1 MRAVIY
7 ARVSTEQQAKE
18 NKGSIDHQIAACEKT
33 IKDHSWELIMA
44 PFKDIESGREV
55 RGREA
60 FESIITQ
67 LWLGNEALPEE
78 VPDDW
83 QGFFG
88 ILKHASLSTNARPFD
103 VLVVYD
109 YDRLG
114 RDHADSLAICKVF
127 LKHGIQVYS
136 CNQPVEPDDPQNINI
151 YNDQRVFSQTFAA
164 LKSAIEIHSTRRRY
178 WQGMQNKVKRGE
190 LPHPASPPYGYQ
202 PKVIDLGN
210 GKSRLEIEV
219 NKDEAAVVK
228 QIFELYLE
236 NKAYRQIVVH
246 LNDRGI
252 ASPGDKLW
260 SPSAVQAILSN
271 PVYAGLVRW
280 QHKRTFFG
288 KRVKQPKSK
297 WLITKGGHEAVIPEE
312 QFWHVQTLI
321 ESRKRVKGRASG
333 SSALLSGLAV
343 CAICGNKMWS
353 YQAKSPKANAPSYYV
368 CGRYHTYKKIS
379 GKEVCANKFIAME
392 LLDTMVVDK
401 LVKLVS
407 DEELLASIVQD
418 QKTREA
424 KRTERE
430 IETLVSQEKK
440 NRDKLSRLVV
450 AYENGVMDVH
460 MFGERKKKLDDEH
473 RRIQSQKADLSTQM
487 LWHKGKD
494 AAVAKLQRIA
504 DLRNDLSSN
513 KDALRATILSLV
525 DQVKVHRTAG
535 ANVYDVE
542 VSLAV

>member
-1 MRAVIY
+1 MRAIIY

-18 NKGSIDHQIAACEKT
+18 NKGSIDHQIDNCEKA
-33 IKDHSWELIMA
+33 IKDHGWHLIMQ
-44 PFKDIESGREV
+44 PFKDVESGREV

-60 FESIITQ
+60 FESILSQ
-67 LWLGNEALPEE
+67 LWLGNETLPDE
-78 VPDDW
+78 VPADW

-88 ILKHASLSTNARPFD
+88 ILKHAKSNARPFD

-114 RDHADSLAICKVF
+114 RDHADSLAICKIF
-127 LKHGIQVYS
+127 LKSGIQVYS

-178 WQGMQNKVKRGE
+178 WQGMSNKVKRGE
-190 LPHPASPPYGYQ
+190 LPHPASPPYGYK
-202 PKVIDLGN
+202 PVVADLGN
-210 GKSRLEIEV
+210 GKSRIEV
-219 NKDEAAVVK
+219 AVSQEESAVVK

-236 NKAYRQIVVH
+236 NKAYRSIVVH

-252 ASPGDKLW
+252 SSPGDKLW
-260 SPSAVQAILSN
+260 SPSAVQTILSN

-288 KRVKQPKSK
+288 KRIKQPKSK
-297 WLITKGGHEAVIPEE
+297 WVIAKGAHLAIIPEE

-333 SSALLSGLAV
+333 SRALLAGLAM
-343 CAICGNKMWS
+343 CATCGQKMWS
-353 YQAKSPKANAPSYYV
+353 YQAKSAKSNAPSYYV
-368 CGRYHTYKKIS
+368 CGRYHTYKKVS
-379 GKEVCANKFIAME
+379 GKEICANKFIAME

-407 DEELLASIVQD
+407 NEELLASIVQD

-424 KRTERE
+424 KRAERE
-430 IETLVSQEKK
+430 LETIDAQEKK

-460 MFGERKKKLDDEH
+460 MFGDRKKKLDDEH
-473 RRIQSQKADLSTQM
+473 RRIQSQKSDLSTQM
-487 LWHKGKD
+487 LWHRGKE
-494 AAVAKLQRIA
+494 AAVAKLHKIA
-504 DLRNDLSSN
+504 DLRQDLSSN
-513 KDALRATILSLV
+513 KEALRATILSLV

-535 ANVYDVE
+535 ANEYNVE